1 VPGFYSSAT
10 KSFISVT
17 QKDLEQ
23 LGFTIAKLNTRM
35 AKVTFDNEVIYALPK
50 PVAAYVAEG
59 PNVVQ
64 PQITLMN

>member
-1 VPGFYSSAT
+1 MHDQGFVII
-10 KSFISVT
+10 FPNR
-17 QKDLEQ
+17 LEQ
-23 LGFTIAKLNTRM
+23 LGFTIAKINTRM
-35 AKVTFDNEVIYALPK
+35 VKVTFDNEVIYALPK

>member
-1 VPGFYSSAT
+1 VLSAAPFLI
-10 KSFISVT
+10 SFT
-17 QKDLEQ
+17 QFKLYQ
-23 LGFTIAKLNTRM
+23 LGFTIAKLNTRI

>member
-1 VPGFYSSAT
+1 LLSAAPFLI
-10 KSFISVT
+10 SFS
-17 QKDLEQ
+17 QFNLYQ

-50 PVAAYVAEG
+50 PVASYVAEG